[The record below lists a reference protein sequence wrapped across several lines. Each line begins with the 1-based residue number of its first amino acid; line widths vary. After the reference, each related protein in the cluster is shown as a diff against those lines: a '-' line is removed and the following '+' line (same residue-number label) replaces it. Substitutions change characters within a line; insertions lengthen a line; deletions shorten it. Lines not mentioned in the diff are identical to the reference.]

1 MPHKD
6 VLGKKKDH
14 NFFFYTDERH
24 FNVSLIVGK
33 TDTLAIHI
41 FFLSQKMFM
50 GWGRG
55 RRGWRVSP
63 NTKGEDSK
71 IKKTKKSLYL
81 KDINVHLSALIPHPF
96 NLELFDS
103 KRTERSEKLQLPLAR
118 INSSNNRLKIISDLH
133 LYLQQFRRSIE
144 MVIAWRMSASNT
156 DRHSSA
162 AIPPEG
168 RFGRSAN

>member
-1 MPHKD
+1 MRYTSFFSLKKCLWD
-6 VLGKKKDH
+6 GGGGGEGGGYLQTRKGKIQKSKK
-14 NFFFYTDERH
+14 
-24 FNVSLIVGK
+24 L
-33 TDTLAIHI
+33 
-41 FFLSQKMFM
+41 
-50 GWGRG
+50 
-55 RRGWRVSP
+55 
-63 NTKGEDSK
+63 
-71 IKKTKKSLYL
+71 KKSLYL

-96 NLELFDS
+96 NPELFDS